1 MLPLFFTL
9 KPSKKDD
16 TDDESNVIYLKDC
29 INTDHGNVKDVHRN
43 GIGIRSV
50 AHGLNCYG
58 RGQLG
63 EKLITNLP
71 GLGKALKTATE
82 AKEIA
87 ERNNEDTND
96 SMGRI
101 LHDGNGKSDLTL
113 KYTGG
118 ITRSGECKFSIK
130 GVDRAEGNKNFKA
143 QFHNINPDNHDDLI
157 LIYEDETSIRVWKW
171 EYDDADRCRH
181 LNDVVLS
188 LSWHRSVV
196 SWRAEIICSTHFR
209 SSSRKAVDERSCT
222 GS

>member
-1 MLPLFFTL
+1 MPIGLSMLPLFFTL

-87 ERNNEDTND
+87 ERNNEDTKH
-96 SMGRI
+96 GP
-101 LHDGNGKSDLTL
+101 H
-113 KYTGG
+113 
-118 ITRSGECKFSIK
+118 
-130 GVDRAEGNKNFKA
+130 
-143 QFHNINPDNHDDLI
+143 
-157 LIYEDETSIRVWKW
+157 TSRRKW
-171 EYDDADRCRH
+171 EIRPNFEIHWRNY
-181 LNDVVLS
+181 S
-188 LSWHRSVV
+188 LR
-196 SWRAEIICSTHFR
+196 RMQIFNQGR
-209 SSSRKAVDERSCT
+209 
-222 GS
+222 